1 MKRLILSMCN
11 ETFWGGPCLLCAA
24 AGLRAG
30 AWKTLA
36 RCQKSFSHH
45 CTPTEVGRERN
56 PQEKSGGW
64 IRHEKA
70 WSCVSSHSQGY
81 FAGGCLVNP
90 PSSSVK
96 KEGQKSGSSFFLQFY
111 ISSQSSAG
119 YKEKNSQQNTQNPI
133 WLLHLKRCLDLEKW
147 AKIRTRK
154 NWIQDNWV
162 QKVQM
167 KKIDHKWVK
176 EVSRNVDHIISD
188 WLESLQQPRPWP
200 SAQPEL
206 ELEHATDQFKKQKDD
221 TGLFWRTNRS
231 LSNNG
236 PFNTDI

>member
-1 MKRLILSMCN
+1 MRLFEVDLVYCVLQQDWGRGRGRHWLVARNHSHIIARQLKSEEREIRKR
-11 ETFWGGPCLLCAA
+11 
-24 AGLRAG
+24 
-30 AWKTLA
+30 TL
-36 RCQKSFSHH
+36 KS
-45 CTPTEVGRERN
+45 E
-56 PQEKSGGW
+56 GW

-96 KEGQKSGSSFFLQFY
+96 KEGQKSGSIFFLQFY

-133 WLLHLKRCLDLEKW
+133 WLQDLKRCLDLEKW